1 MTRDKEN
8 LAVLRAFLEKPVL
21 ARAAHEIFAPLGHG
35 PADTLLHG
43 GLRRGAL
50 HEVFA
55 ARAGAEAAAS
65 GFAAALAQR
74 VLGKNKWLLWVR
86 QDFSALEAGEID
98 AGGLLELGIDPS
110 RAVLVRAANAADVL
124 RAGAAALE
132 CKGLGAVIIEP
143 WGEAKVFDL
152 VASRRIT
159 MAAQTHG
166 VTAIVLRVGA
176 KPQPSTAETRWLV
189 NAHPSSAGDEAWGKP
204 LFDAALVRNRH
215 GRTGHWVMEWDCND
229 GIFREP
235 AAHSCA
241 LAAAPFHRQAE
252 APVESIRQA
261 G

>member
-1 MTRDKEN
+1 MARETEN
-8 LAVLRAFLEKPVL
+8 LAVLRAFLERPAL
-21 ARAAHEIFAPLGHG
+21 ARAADEIFAPLGHES
-35 PADTLLHG
+35 ADAVLHG
-43 GLRRGAL
+43 GLRRGNL

-55 ARAGAEAAAS
+55 ARPGAEAAAA
-65 GFAAALAQR
+65 GFALALAQR
-74 VLGKNKWLLWVR
+74 VLAKSKWLLWVR
-86 QDFSALEAGEID
+86 QDFSALEAGEIY
-98 AGGLLELGIDPS
+98 AGGLLELGIDPT
-110 RAVLVRAANAADVL
+110 RVVLVRAANAANVL
-124 RAGAAALE
+124 RAGADALG

-152 VASRRIT
+152 VASRRLT
-159 MAAQTHG
+159 MAAQQHG
-166 VTAIVLRVGA
+166 VTAIVLRVSA
-176 KPQPSTAETRWLV
+176 RPAPSTAETRWLV
-189 NAHPSSAGDEAWGKP
+189 DTVASTADDDWGKP

-229 GIFREP
+229 GTFREP